1 MKKIVLLV
9 ALLSV
14 SLFAESVYTKTYTA
28 PASEVY
34 AKLIKALDEAH
45 LIVVSEIDILAK
57 FKAAGL
63 PKKLGKEFN
72 TNNLTAIKAIIACN
86 GKFGNS
92 IANSDPQ
99 MMAFCPVRITVV
111 EKEGKTSVLYVRPT
125 SGTQESKAHASLEAL
140 EKKVISTI
148 GSL

>member
-1 MKKIVLLV
+1 MKKVVILFTLLTF
-9 ALLSV
+9 
-14 SLFAESVYTKTYTA
+14 SLFAETVYTKTYDA
-28 PASEVY
+28 PSKEVY
-34 AKLIKALDEAH
+34 GKLIKALNDVH
-45 LIVVSEIDILAK
+45 LVVVSEIDILAK

-63 PKKLGKEFN
+63 PKMFGKDFN
-72 TNNLTAIKAIIACN
+72 TNNLNAIKAVIACN

-92 IANSDPQ
+92 IANSDPT

-125 SGTQESKAHASLEAL
+125 SGTQESRAYAALEAL

-148 GSL
+148 DSL